1 MSGDG
6 IMGCVVNER
15 LRRAML
21 RAGYSVETLADAA
34 GVVSKSVQRWITGEV
49 TPFARTRFR
58 VAALLQED
66 EGYLWP
72 QAVNHAALTG
82 AELVASYPRRTDVP
96 GHLWVD
102 LLRGAQRNVD
112 VLAFAG
118 LFLTEEHSGWL
129 PALADKLDA
138 KVRIRLLLGDPDGGQ
153 LEARDREYSIGGGV
167 AGRVSA
173 VLSYYR
179 QMPDGI
185 EFRLHDTPLY
195 NSVYRFDDEM
205 LVNVHAYGILAAY
218 TPVMH
223 LRRVDG
229 AFFNTYL
236 ESFERVWASARV
248 PGWRKGGS

>member
-1 MSGDG
+1 MWG
-6 IMGCVVNER
+6 MVNER

-21 RAGYSVETLADAA
+21 HAGYNIETLAEAA
-34 GVVSKSVQRWITGEV
+34 GVTSKSVQRWITGEV
-49 TPFARTRFR
+49 TPFGRTRFR

-66 EGYLWP
+66 EGYMWP
-72 QAVNHAALTG
+72 HAVNHAALVG
-82 AELVASYPRRTDVP
+82 AELVATYPRRTDVP
-96 GHLWVD
+96 SHLWTD
-102 LLRGAQRNVD
+102 LLREARRSVD

-129 PALADKLDA
+129 PALADRA
-138 KVRIRLLLGDPDGGQ
+138 GANVRIRLLLGDPDGSQ
-153 LEARDREYSIGGGV
+153 LAARDREHSIGGGV

-179 QMPDGI
+179 QMPDGV
-185 EFRLHDTPLY
+185 ELRLHDTPLY
-195 NSVYRFDDEM
+195 NSIYRFDDEV

-236 ESFERVWASARV
+236 ESFERVWASARL
-248 PGWRKGGS
+248 PRLAKNGDR

>member
-1 MSGDG
+1 MSAGG
-6 IMGCVVNER
+6 IIGSVVNER

-49 TPFARTRFR
+49 TPFGRTRFR
-58 VAALLQED
+58 VAALLRED

-72 QAVNHAALTG
+72 QAVNHAALAG
-82 AELVASYPRRTDVP
+82 AELAASYPRRTDVP
-96 GHLWVD
+96 AHLWTD
-102 LLRGAQRNVD
+102 LLRAAQRNID

-129 PALADKLDA
+129 PALAGKA
-138 KVRIRLLLGDPDGGQ
+138 GTNARIRLLLGDPDGSQ
-153 LEARDREYSIGGGV
+153 LAARDREYSIGGGV
-167 AGRVSA
+167 AGRVLA

-179 QMPDGI
+179 ELPDGV
-185 EFRLHDTPLY
+185 ELRLHDTPLY
-195 NSVYRFDDEM
+195 NSIYRFDDEM

-236 ESFERVWASARV
+236 ESFERVWASARA
-248 PGWRKGGS
+248 PSRRNGA

>member
-1 MSGDG
+1 LWTD
-6 IMGCVVNER
+6 
-15 LRRAML
+15 LPRA
-21 RAGYSVETLADAA
+21 
-34 GVVSKSVQRWITGEV
+34 
-49 TPFARTRFR
+49 
-58 VAALLQED
+58 
-66 EGYLWP
+66 
-72 QAVNHAALTG
+72 
-82 AELVASYPRRTDVP
+82 
-96 GHLWVD
+96 
-102 LLRGAQRNVD
+102 AQRNID

-129 PALADKLDA
+129 PALAA
-138 KVRIRLLLGDPDGGQ
+138 KAGTNARIRLLLGDPDGSQ
-153 LEARDREYSIGGGV
+153 LAARDREYSIGGGV

-179 QMPDGI
+179 ELSAEI
-185 EFRLHDTPLY
+185 ELRLHDTPLY
-195 NSVYRFDDEM
+195 NSIYRFDDDM

-248 PGWRKGGS
+248 PG